1 MSDIGTAYVKIEPSA
16 KGISG
21 SISSVLEPEADS
33 AGKSAGGKISG
44 AIGGALK
51 AVAGATA
58 AGATAVAGVVKSA
71 VTAFADFEQ
80 LEGGVETL
88 FGDNAKAVMADADE
102 AFKTAGLSAN
112 EYMET
117 VTSFAASLNASLGEN
132 VGQSANYANTAV
144 TDMADN
150 ANKMGSSME
159 SIQNAYQGFAKQNF
173 TMLDNLKLGYGGT
186 KSEMER
192 LMRDAEQLGGYMEGS
207 MSVDNFADVIEAIH
221 IVQENLGITG
231 TTAAEAGSTISGSL
245 AMTKSAWENVL
256 TAIGTGDD
264 NKLATAIDQMVQS
277 AATFGENIMP
287 VIAEA
292 LSGVSQLIT
301 QLAPEIAA
309 ALPDLITQ
317 VLPGLLDAGV
327 DIIQALG
334 EGILAAI
341 PELMPAIT
349 ETVLKLGEMLIEMLP
364 QLVEVGLQVI
374 AQLALG
380 IGQALPDLVPT
391 IVETVLTIVDTLIE
405 NIDMLI
411 DAAIAIIVG
420 LAEGLVEALPELI
433 ERLPEIIVAIVEG
446 LVENAPK
453 LLEAAVQIIVA
464 LATGLIE
471 SLPELIAHLPEI
483 IVAIVNG
490 IINLASD
497 MVEAGKALVD
507 GLWEGI
513 KKNWDNLAKSVTDLG
528 SKLVDKVKGFFKI
541 GSPSKLF
548 RDEIGQWIPEGVAVG
563 IEANADSVNEAVDD
577 MVKGAMVD
585 PDFEMMTKT
594 ADAMTPSI
602 ASGVILPGNNAD
614 VVQMLSEYLPMLLT
628 AVENS
633 GVELSADA
641 HGIFN
646 LVRNENNRYRK
657 ANGVGALA

>member
-264 NKLATAIDQMVQS
+264 NKIATAIDQMVQS

-391 IVETVLTIVDTLIE
+391 IVETVLTIVDTLID

-420 LAEGLVEALPELI
+420 LAEGLVEALPQLI

-490 IINLASD
+490 IINLAGD
-497 MVEAGKALVD
+497 MVEAGKALV
-507 GLWEGI
+507 EGI
-513 KKNWDNLAKSVTDLG
+513 WKGIKENWDSIVSNVKELG
-528 SKLVDKVKGFFKI
+528 GKLVDSVKGFFKI

-548 RDEIGQWIPEGVAVG
+548 ADEVGQWIPEGVAVG
-563 IEANADSVNEAVDD
+563 IEANADSVNSAVDD

-585 PDFEMMTKT
+585 PDVEMMQET
-594 ADAMTPSI
+594 AKAMTPVMSG
-602 ASGVILPGNNAD
+602 GVIVPGAD
-614 VVQMLSEYLPMLLT
+614 NGAAQLLTEYLPMILT
-628 AVENS
+628 AIENS
-633 GVELSADA
+633 GVTLEGDA
-641 HGIFN
+641 KDMFRMI
-646 LVRNENNRYRK
+646 RKENNSFRK
-657 ANGVGALA
+657 ANGVSAFA